1 MPAISKNQ
9 QKLMSIAY
17 EYKIG
22 RIKSS
27 DLDPK
32 FANKIKN
39 LAKSMSIEQLRD
51 FAKTDTKLLPSKVN
65 EHYIKSYSDFL
76 NESIGQDTE
85 FSFDEVGRLIE
96 LGIIQPQTGLFTIY
110 YYVKNRSI
118 GDLVLERV
126 RDLEYLPS
134 WLTIVRGY
142 LDIEESSIKKIPDS
156 LEIDGS
162 IFARDSDLIEFTRSN
177 VFGNLRL
184 TNTKITNLPDT
195 LYVKRDLFVQNMKLS
210 KIPSH
215 MEIRGYFFIYNSAF
229 ADYSDYELHTMYNI
243 NGIIDRDTP

>member
-9 QKLMSIAY
+9 QKLMGIAY
-17 EYKIG
+17 RYKIG
-22 RIKSS
+22 KLKLS
-27 DLDPK
+27 DLDSK
-32 FANKIKN
+32 FASKIKN
-39 LAKSMSIEQLRD
+39 LAKAMSVEQLRD
-51 FAKTDTKLLPSKVN
+51 FAKTDTKVLPSKVN
-65 EHYIKSYSDFL
+65 EHYIKSYSEFL
-76 NESIGQDTE
+76 NESIIQDTE

-96 LGIIQPQTGLFTIY
+96 LGIIQPKTGLFIVY
-110 YYVKNRSI
+110 EYVKNGRFEN
-118 GDLVLERV
+118 LVLERV

-162 IFARDSDLIEFTRSN
+162 IFAKDSDLIEFTRSN

-195 LYVKRDLFVQNMKLS
+195 LYVKRDLIVQNMKLS

-215 MEIRGYFFIYNSAF
+215 MEIHGYFFIYNSTF

-243 NGIIDRDTP
+243 DGAIDRDTP